1 MNKKSTVILYKNTHN
16 YTIFKLVLLE
26 YEGETMNITIKDE
39 RDNSTATITTTAS
52 TVKQLLEEQKINPET
67 VLVTKNNEVL
77 TSDEAINDNDTF
89 ELLSIISG
97 G

>member
-1 MNKKSTVILYKNTHN
+1 M
-16 YTIFKLVLLE
+16 LLE